1 MSVGSSWADFADQ
14 LALSKLGS
22 ARIEGCSL
30 ASVAEG
36 PSQEPLKLV
45 EHIDSLLDDVFQV
58 GPIMRSAAVAQHMRQ
73 SDCTACIFALRR
85 RQGTAIS
92 V

>member
-58 GPIMRSAAVAQHMRQ
+58 CLIMRSAAVA
-73 SDCTACIFALRR
+73 
-85 RQGTAIS
+85 
-92 V
+92 

>member
-36 PSQEPLKLV
+36 PSLEPLKLV

-58 GPIMRSAAVAQHMRQ
+58 RLIRRSAAVALPTQQ
-73 SDCTACIFALRR
+73 SSCTACCFSGA
-85 RQGTAIS
+85 
-92 V
+92 